1 MRRGIK
7 VIVHLLWIVPV
18 VVLLVPAGTAVGV
31 YLSADMGQPEVSV
44 DTADYPLVRDSGY
57 LSCRGSF
64 LRRSES
70 GLWEQMLVGDALQRG
85 VASGRLCHE
94 LLYFQEKAFVDQIR
108 QFVPSDRYL
117 RFLRF
122 LTIVFNR
129 NMGQYV
135 PEEYRREIYGISL
148 SATHEYDAIG
158 TPYERQLNYH
168 AAHDIGHAMQEY
180 MLVGCTSFAVWGA
193 GSADTALVVGRN
205 FDFYVG
211 DDFARNKI
219 VTFCCPEQ
227 GYRFASVG
235 WAGMIGVLSGMNET
249 GLTVTINAAKGSI
262 PLSAAMPI
270 SLLAREILQYASTIE
285 EAYRIASQR
294 RTFVSESL
302 LIASA
307 RDGRAAVI
315 EKTPRQIALYEGEKD
330 RVVCTNHYRSAL
342 LGNTEQN
349 LENMATTDSRY
360 RQERVEELLN
370 GAGPLTAAGAVA
382 LLRDRYGKGGVDIG
396 LGNEKSINQ
405 SIAHHSVVFRP
416 ESRLMWVSTGPWQS
430 GQFVCYDL
438 NRIFASP
445 DFSRE
450 LTESDLTVAADSL
463 FLAEDYP
470 ALMRYRMLTRE
481 LRETIDRAA
490 GVPDFPRMEEYLT
503 TNPNYYYTY
512 QLAGEYYRARGEN
525 DRARDC
531 FLEALQRE
539 IPRLSE
545 RQQIE
550 NELKSL
556 EP

>member
-1 MRRGIK
+1 MRRTTK
-7 VIVHLLWIVPV
+7 VILHLLWIIPLL
-18 VVLLVPAGTAVGV
+18 VLLLPVGIGV
-31 YLSADMGQPEVSV
+31 GLYLSADMGEPEVVV
-44 DTADYPLVRDSGY
+44 DTADYPLVRQDGY
-57 LSCRGSF
+57 LSCDGSF
-64 LRRSES
+64 LRQSQS
-70 GLWEQMLVGDALQRG
+70 GLWEQMLSGDALQRG

-94 LLYFQEKAFVDQIR
+94 LLCFQEKTFVDQIR
-108 QFVPSDRYL
+108 RFVPSDSYL

-129 NMGQYV
+129 NLGEYV

-168 AAHDIGHAMQEY
+168 AAHDIGHTMQEY
-180 MLVGCTSFAVWGA
+180 MLVGCTSFAVWGEE
-193 GSADTALVVGRN
+193 SADTALVVGRN

-211 DDFARNKI
+211 NDFARNKI
-219 VTFCCPEQ
+219 VTFCSPEQ

-235 WAGMIGVLSGMNET
+235 WAGMIGVLSGMNER

-307 RDGRAAVI
+307 CDGRAAVI
-315 EKTPRQIALYEGEKD
+315 EKTPRQTALFEGEGT
-330 RVVCTNHYRSAL
+330 RVVCTNHYQSSL
-342 LGNTEQN
+342 LGKTEQN
-349 LENMATTDSRY
+349 LENIATTDSRY
-360 RQERVEELLN
+360 RQERVEELLDES
-370 GAGPLTAAGAVA
+370 GPLTAEGAVA
-382 LLRDRYGKGGVDIG
+382 ILRDRYGKGGADIG

-416 ESRLMWVSTGPWQS
+416 EARLMWVSTGPWQS

-438 NRIFASP
+438 NRIFSAP
-445 DFSRE
+445 VFSRE
-450 LTESDLTVAADSL
+450 LADERLAVAADSS
-463 FLAEDYP
+463 FLLEDYP
-470 ALMRYRMLTRE
+470 VLMRYRTLTQE
-481 LRETIDRAA
+481 LKQTIGQAD
-490 GVPDFPRMEEYLT
+490 GLPYFPQMEEYLT
-503 TNPNYYYTY
+503 TNPNLYYTY
-512 QLAGEYYRARGEN
+512 QLAGEYYARRGEN

-531 FLEALQRE
+531 FREALARE